1 MSDKNKEHKKRSIDE
16 IDEELNSILGDLE
29 KIEDE
34 FSEEISEEDTI
45 EEHDDILKEI
55 DKITSDFDRLEQ
67 SSSEIK
73 DIISKTKI
81 EEPKSLQNDAKK
93 INSGFD
99 RLQQTSDEMKDLLK
113 KTKTSVDTI
122 ETKEN
127 YIDKELKKINENDE
141 IVEYIIDK
149 SSEINNRPNL
159 LDGEDI
165 TKPQVQPISSKE
177 LDQIDKVEKLLNEDT
192 PSKIKFDLS
201 IPIEYNDDKKLDLEP
216 ADILD
221 EVVSEKKPDIL
232 NIDKSNDTSVKPVDK
247 IEVSKETT
255 RVEKSKEPTRV
266 EISKEPTRVEKS
278 KEPTRVEKSKETTRV
293 EISKEPT
300 RVEKSKE
307 PTRVEKSKEPTREE
321 ISKEPTREEKS
332 KEPTREEINKE
343 PTREEKSKEPTREEI
358 NKEPTRE
365 EINKEPARVEKSKQI
380 DKINNKKRS
389 KSGPRRLK
397 PVKFTHKMKIGV
409 TRFPGTNNENE
420 SIRALESFGVSAE
433 IINSFDIDKIS
444 NLDGIWI
451 AGGFSYAD
459 VLRAGAVASVS
470 DMMKEIKKHSKPILG
485 ICNGFQILTESN
497 LLPGSLIP
505 NKSTKFI
512 CDWIHVK
519 IPENDSYLSNLA
531 GATLRLPIAHFEG
544 NLYAESLNDV
554 KPYQIAQYSNF
565 KGLIKNS
572 FNPNGSIGNIA
583 GLGKKN
589 IVGMMPHP
597 ERASFS
603 YQGSTDGRRIID
615 AFLREAK
622 R

>member
-266 EISKEPTRVEKS
+266 E
-278 KEPTRVEKSKETTRV
+278 
-293 EISKEPT
+293 
-300 RVEKSKE
+300 KSKE

-332 KEPTREEINKE
+332 KEPTRVEKSKE

-358 NKEPTRE
+358 NKEPTRV